1 MSASSTTKSMTTE
14 TTWASAP
21 AGLHGRLTV
30 LPASPADRPATAEH
44 LARLLA
50 RAGRAVPTSL
60 SVTIGP
66 AELEAAGK
74 EAAVRRVEDHE
85 RIRGEL
91 ASRLRRA
98 RELQAV
104 TANRRDEAAARAR
117 RMTSHL
123 EDCDSL
129 LERAGELT
137 NAAEEAR
144 RALDARRAEVE
155 TARGRLV
162 LVEEQRDAASQMIDD
177 AARQLRDLETSEL
190 DETTLRRELENAR
203 AALAEAEDAHAEA
216 NDHLRAIEQAVA
228 ARAATRDHVLHARA
242 ELVARVEAPLPDSWP
257 VREALAAFDDDTRV
271 GEPDLVARELAREW
285 IEVDGELERIESA
298 LPPPP
303 TAEELATANRRL
315 EQIEQSIAELESAG
329 RPSDLGPAA
338 RDEIEAAH
346 EAVLQ
351 AEEDADQS
359 GGHEEDLARLHEA
372 REIEHAVLR
381 HHGFE
386 TYLDVILAGPQPD
399 GDAQADLLDALR
411 ARRVA
416 EDTIASL
423 QAASDPPTIVTT
435 LQSRRDRIYREA
447 ADLLGCDPGPNVAE
461 LLYAHPV
468 VPATHTRELATVLAR
483 YGIHPVGMSVREAAV
498 SWLVELDQEMA
509 VRDECRRD
517 IERLDRDLAALDDED
532 TRARDEIDRAHGL
545 VSGTHADVGATLH
558 RVRMFEDELSERAT
572 QDERRSQRIA
582 AAEQLRAQIAAVS
595 EALERSEVEYSTS
608 LSAAEAAVTTAEASV
623 ERATAA
629 LSDAVRRLRRISEAL
644 PPALRP
650 RAGDDPLGE
659 LPRLRETL
667 AAEVERA
674 EVALASA
681 TEDLER
687 ARRDID
693 DTQAQLDD
701 HLAVVPTEEVE
712 EADLCRGV
720 DELVGDGEVPAV
732 LDDPFVGLDGQR
744 TALLDHL
751 AEAARR
757 RPVVLLTD
765 DPETLGWAISLPDDI
780 GAVTRLAAGE
790 APDDPEPDDV
800 RPPPVI

>member
-1 MSASSTTKSMTTE
+1 MTQTTRTSGL
-14 TTWASAP
+14 

-30 LPASPADRPATAEH
+30 LPAAPDDRAALTER

-50 RAGRAVPTSL
+50 RAGVRVPTTPSIA
-60 SVTIGP
+60 VGP
-66 AELEAAGK
+66 KDFVAASQEAAL
-74 EAAVRRVEDHE
+74 RRVEDHE

-91 ASRLRRA
+91 AARLRRA

-117 RMTSHL
+117 RMSAHL
-123 EDCDSL
+123 EDCDGL

-144 RALDARRAEVE
+144 RALDARRADVE

-162 LVEEQRDAASQMIDD
+162 LVEEQRDAAAQMIDD

-190 DETTLRRELENAR
+190 DETTLRRELESAR
-203 AALAEAEDAHAEA
+203 AALGEAEQDHAEA
-216 NDHLRAIEQAVA
+216 NDHLRSIEQAMA
-228 ARAATRDHVLHARA
+228 SRAGTRDHVLHERA
-242 ELVARVEAPLPDSWP
+242 ELVARVEAPMPDSWP

-298 LPPPP
+298 LPDPPS
-303 TAEELATANRRL
+303 ADELAAANRRL
-315 EQIEQSIAELESAG
+315 DQIEQTIAELESAG
-329 RPSDLGPAA
+329 RRAQLAPGA

-346 EAVLQ
+346 EAVLE
-351 AEEDADQS
+351 AEEDVDQS
-359 GGHEEDLARLHEA
+359 GGHEDDLARLHEA
-372 REIEHAVLR
+372 REVEHAVLR
-381 HHGFE
+381 HHGFD
-386 TYLDVILAGPQPD
+386 TYLDMILAAPRPD

-416 EDTIASL
+416 EDSLASL
-423 QAASDPPTIVTT
+423 RAAGDPPAIVTT
-435 LQSRRDRIYREA
+435 LRSRRDRIYREA

-468 VPATHTRELATVLAR
+468 VPATRTRNLAAVLAR
-483 YGIHPVGMSVREAAV
+483 YDIQPVGVAVREAAV
-498 SWLVELDQEMA
+498 SWLVELDQDMA
-509 VRDECRRD
+509 SRDECRRE

-532 TRARDEIDRAHGL
+532 ARAREQADQARAH

-558 RVRMFEDELSERAT
+558 RVRLFEDELSERT
-572 QDERRSQRIA
+572 THDERRSQRIA

-595 EALERSEVEYSTS
+595 EALERSEEEYTS
-608 LSAAEAAVTTAEASV
+608 SLGAAETAVVTAEAGV

-674 EVALASA
+674 EVALAAASD
-681 TEDLER
+681 DLER

-701 HLAVVPTEEVE
+701 HLAVVPTDDVE
-712 EADLCRGV
+712 DADRRRAV
-720 DELVGDGEVPAV
+720 TELVGSGDVPAV
-732 LDDPFVGLDGQR
+732 LDDPFIARDGDRLD
-744 TALLDHL
+744 LLDHL
-751 AEAARR
+751 AEAAGR

-765 DPETLGWAISLPDDI
+765 DPETLGWAISLPDDL
-780 GAVTRLAAGE
+780 GAVTRLAADTE
-790 APDDPEPDDV
+790 PDDPRPDADDL
-800 RPPPVI
+800 RPDPVT